1 MGKDLTRI
9 TKDSALSQD
18 AKEIKDVKESVIKRI
33 ATVDKFSKII
43 ENTLD
48 EADLLGSPLTLAP
61 GAQGYEDTIE
71 LYIKLIK
78 ANKDLVESFRKLKL
92 TEFDL
97 RDKEQKIALRD
108 AFIQA
113 VEGKSMEE
121 IKALVR
127 SGNFGPTNVVAGTLF
142 GDAVVSGD
150 TNAARVIMSGLTD
163 WGESEEFTDAAPQLH
178 VNLNLS
184 AEAKQKMIDAGQAV
198 PETIDITPSAEA
210 MAHEGELECD

>member
-1 MGKDLTRI
+1 MSNDLAKF
-9 TKDSALSQD
+9 TKNKSLSKD
-18 AKEIKDVKESVIKRI
+18 AKEINDVKNSVIKRI
-33 ATVDKFSKII
+33 ETVDKLSHII

-48 EADLLGSPLTLAP
+48 EAELLGSPLTLAP

-97 RDKEQKIALRD
+97 RDREQKVALRN
-108 AFIQA
+108 AFANAI
-113 VEGKSMEE
+113 EGKSLEE

-127 SGNFGPTNVVAGTLF
+127 AGNFTPVNVVAGTLF
-142 GDAVVSGD
+142 GSAVVDGD
-150 TNAARVIMSGLTD
+150 SNSARAIMGGMSD
-163 WGESEEFTDAAPQLH
+163 WGNEEEFSDAAPQLT

-184 AEAKQKMIDAGQAV
+184 DKEKESMKAEGREI
-198 PETIDITPSAEA
+198 PETIDITPTEVD
-210 MAHEGELECD
+210 E